1 MSLVQ
6 AVMIMEA
13 LQGHERFG
21 IQPAVCVESGP
32 PSPDPTAP
40 FPFWKPRRR
49 PPSFSGRSGSEKSFL
64 QDSGTPGKVALK

>member
-21 IQPAVCVESGP
+21 IQPAVCVDSRP
-32 PSPDPTAP
+32 PSPDPTA
-40 FPFWKPRRR
+40 
-49 PPSFSGRSGSEKSFL
+49 KSFL